1 MKYELLAKLGEY
13 NYMKKFLLEGE
24 LYFRPLNEF
33 AKMDENNGI
42 GDKLEIGIEY
52 TSIKPLTAKIITKDK
67 NIIDLHPTNIT
78 YYSRTQNYCGHIYS
92 MTKVLVNIENETLT
106 FAEPDKLESIGN
118 YNTIVLITNE
128 TEFIHRVTKALSKIN
143 KLFKYGSVNYFSTN
157 NIIHHKIDAFQ
168 KRDIYSSQNE
178 YRFFIQSQLTEPFI
192 IKIGNIT
199 DIAILLS
206 KYGFNSEQ
214 NILP

>member
-1 MKYELLAKLGEY
+1 
-13 NYMKKFLLEGE
+13 
-24 LYFRPLNEF
+24 
-33 AKMDENNGI
+33 
-42 GDKLEIGIEY
+42 
-52 TSIKPLTAKIITKDK
+52 
-67 NIIDLHPTNIT
+67 
-78 YYSRTQNYCGHIYS
+78 

-143 KLFKYGSVNYFSTN
+143 KQFKYGSVNYFSTN
-157 NIIHHKIDAFQ
+157 NIIHHKINAFQ